1 MIRLLFLLLPAA
13 ACIGWIILN
22 FFISR
27 RTSTYGIF
35 TLFLIMLGLFLV
47 TDSSYANPDV
57 NPELLVYMILIEL
70 FAGPCLVPLMWMY
83 LYQLK
88 HKTKFTT
95 AQWSWVIIPV
105 VFITASALITHL
117 KGVEPIANYLHGIYN
132 EGLPVARPREDHILY
147 AYYLWTFVIFRIVIG
162 TELALGFIMLIV
174 YTQTNRFKPD
184 AFRRFWRKGEAIS
197 VVQMQFMNL
206 LIPIIIVV
214 VKILVGN
221 RILQHHPW
229 LLMIL
234 SLAMAACVFNIA
246 FTALFGAREKVTL
259 ENMRHVMVYN
269 YNDKIK
275 SIIVEFTLDDLL
287 DEAEEEGLR
296 RLREKIGEHIHE
308 DPDAMQQGGAK
319 STVVKENLFASMART
334 WDDDSL
340 LSRFQTLMVKEQL
353 FLQPSLT
360 LGDVADRLKTNKTY
374 VSKLVNNT
382 YNLGF
387 PELLNTLR
395 IDYAEQYIINH
406 RSAKQ
411 DEIAAAC
418 GFLSASAFNSI
429 FKKVTG
435 VTPKVWIAGIREGK
449 PDLQ

>member
-1 MIRLLFLLLPAA
+1 MQIQFSNLFLP
-13 ACIGWIILN
+13 IV
-22 FFISR
+22 
-27 RTSTYGIF
+27 
-35 TLFLIMLGLFLV
+35 LV
-47 TDSSYANPDV
+47 LAK
-57 NPELLVYMILIEL
+57 ILI
-70 FAGPCLVPLMWMY
+70 
-83 LYQLK
+83 
-88 HKTKFTT
+88 
-95 AQWSWVIIPV
+95 
-105 VFITASALITHL
+105 
-117 KGVEPIANYLHGIYN
+117 
-132 EGLPVARPREDHILY
+132 
-147 AYYLWTFVIFRIVIG
+147 
-162 TELALGFIMLIV
+162 
-174 YTQTNRFKPD
+174 
-184 AFRRFWRKGEAIS
+184 
-197 VVQMQFMNL
+197 
-206 LIPIIIVV
+206 
-214 VKILVGN
+214 GN
-221 RILQHHPW
+221 RILQQHPW
-229 LLMIL
+229 LLIVI
-234 SLAMAACVFNIA
+234 SLAMAAAVFNVA
-246 FTALFGAREKVTL
+246 FTALFGAREKITL

-308 DPDAMQQGGAK
+308 DSDAAQMGGDK
-319 STVVKENLFASMART
+319 SAVVKENLFASMART